1 MLISCVFICNKK
13 AVQVAS
19 VLGQPLLFAAASKKM
34 LTIFR
39 TPNPPLENQPITG
52 MMGIIK
58 KSYYICKKISDN
70 HASTSS
76 LFSAVHQVYQR

>member
-1 MLISCVFICNKK
+1 MKTHKETVWECN
-13 AVQVAS
+13 
-19 VLGQPLLFAAASKKM
+19 
-34 LTIFR
+34 TIRNIR
-39 TPNPPLENQPITG
+39 TPNPHLENQSITE

-58 KSYYICKKISDN
+58 KSYYICEKISDN